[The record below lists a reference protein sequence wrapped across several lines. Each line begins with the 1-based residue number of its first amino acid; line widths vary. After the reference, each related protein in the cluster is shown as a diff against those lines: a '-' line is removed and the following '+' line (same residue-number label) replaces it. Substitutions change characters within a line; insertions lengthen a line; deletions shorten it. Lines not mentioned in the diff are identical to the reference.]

1 MSDVVITGIG
11 AVTGLGHS
19 AEQNWEALL
28 EGRSAVSSRHRA
40 LHIGRTGGGLRE
52 GLVEVLRLLASGLSN
67 SKIGAELFISET
79 TAKFHVGNI
88 LRKLGVSRRAEAV
101 YVASKAGLL

>member
-28 EGRSAVSSRHRA
+28 LS
-40 LHIGRTGGGLRE
+40 LIHI
-52 GLVEVLRLLASGLSN
+52 
-67 SKIGAELFISET
+67 
-79 TAKFHVGNI
+79 
-88 LRKLGVSRRAEAV
+88 
-101 YVASKAGLL
+101 